1 MNQDSFVPP
10 KNARRRPR
18 LIAAAVAVAVVAA
31 IVTTAAFHPAGRAAA
46 ETPAAPA
53 AARVTVAP
61 VEERLL
67 ADTDEITGHVDALE
81 TVELRARVSGHLDSV
96 NFQAGQIVKEGDLLF
111 SIDPRWYKAQFDL
124 ATARSEVA
132 AHEAKRADELLAV
145 HAISIEEAESRR
157 AKAAEAAAEL
167 TTARLDLEH
176 TQVRSPITG
185 RIARAL
191 VTTGN
196 LVSGLPGDATL
207 LTTIVTVGDAYVYAD
222 MDESTFLRFSRL
234 ARSNPSNARI
244 PVDLELADETGFPR
258 HGFIE
263 SSDNRLNPSTGSLT
277 LRMVFPNSDGSL
289 IPGLYAR
296 VRVPVSAPE
305 PTLLI
310 SERAVETDQG
320 QKFVLVVGS
329 DKIANYRTVT
339 LGDTVDGKRVIK
351 DGLKEGDLV
360 IINGLQRVRPGMPVD
375 AEVALAS
382 LPVASAVAVR

>member
-1 MNQDSFVPP
+1 S
-10 KNARRRPR
+10 
-18 LIAAAVAVAVVAA
+18 
-31 IVTTAAFHPAGRAAA
+31 
-46 ETPAAPA
+46 
-53 AARVTVAP
+53 
-61 VEERLL
+61 
-67 ADTDEITGHVDALE
+67 
-81 TVELRARVSGHLDSV
+81 
-96 NFQAGQIVKEGDLLF
+96 GQIVRKGDLLF
-111 SIDPRWYKAQFDL
+111 SIDPRWYQAQFDL
-124 ATARSEVA
+124 SAARSDVA

-234 ARSNPSNARI
+234 SRDNPSNSRI
-244 PVDLELADETGFPR
+244 PVELELADETGFPR

-277 LRMVFPNSDGSL
+277 LRMVFPNTDGSL

-320 QKFVLVVGS
+320 QKFVLIVGA
-329 DKIANYRTVT
+329 DKVANYRTVT
-339 LGDTVDGKRVIK
+339 LGETVDGKRVIK
-351 DGLKEGDLV
+351 DGLKQGDLV
-360 IINGLQRVRPGMPVD
+360 IVNGLQRVRPGMPVD
-375 AEVALAS
+375 AEVALES
-382 LPVASAVAVR
+382 LPVANTVAVR

>member
-1 MNQDSFVPP
+1 MYQQSLIPP
-10 KNARRRPR
+10 KNSRRRSR
-18 LIAAAVAVAVVAA
+18 LIAALAAVAVVAA
-31 IVTTAAFHPAGRAAA
+31 IVATAAFHPAASAASEA
-46 ETPAAPA
+46 HPAPA
-53 AARVTVAP
+53 AAKVTVAP

-96 NFQAGQIVKEGDLLF
+96 NFQAGQVVNAGDLLF

-132 AHEAKRADELLAV
+132 AQEANRADELLAV

-176 TQVRSPITG
+176 TKVRSPITG

-207 LTTIVTVGDAYVYAD
+207 LTTIVTIGDAYVYAD

-234 ARSNPSNARI
+234 AHANPSSARI

-277 LRMVFPNSDGSL
+277 LRMVFPNPDGSL

-320 QKFVLVVGS
+320 QKFVLVVGA

-351 DGLKEGDLV
+351 DGLKQGDLV
-360 IINGLQRVRPGMPVD
+360 IVSGLQRVRPGMPVD
-375 AEVALAS
+375 AVVAMES
-382 LPVASAVAVR
+382 LPAAKTVAVR

>member
-1 MNQDSFVPP
+1 MSV
-10 KNARRRPR
+10 A
-18 LIAAAVAVAVVAA
+18 AAAVVAGLVATA
-31 IVTTAAFHPAGRAAA
+31 ALHTTARAASDA
-46 ETPAAPA
+46 PAAAPA
-53 AARVTVAP
+53 AAKVTVAA
-61 VEERLL
+61 VEQRLL

-81 TVELRARVSGHLDSV
+81 TVELRARVSGHLDAV
-96 NFQAGQIVKEGDLLF
+96 NFQSGQIVRKGDLLF
-111 SIDPRWYKAQFDL
+111 SIDPRWYQAQFDL
-124 ATARSEVA
+124 ASARSDVA
-132 AHEAKRADELLAV
+132 SHEAKRADELLAV

-157 AKAAEAAAEL
+157 AKSAEAAAEL

-176 TQVRSPITG
+176 TQVRAPITG

-196 LVSGLPGDATL
+196 LVSGQPGDATL
-207 LTTIVTVGDAYVYAD
+207 LTTIVSVGDAYVYAD

-234 ARSNPSNARI
+234 ARGNPSNARI
-244 PVDLELADETGFPR
+244 PVELELADETGFPR

-277 LRMVFPNSDGSL
+277 LRMVFPNADGSL

-329 DKIANYRTVT
+329 DKVASYRTVT
-339 LGDTVDGKRVIK
+339 LGETVEGKRVIK
-351 DGLKEGDLV
+351 DGLKQGDLV
-360 IINGLQRVRPGMPVD
+360 IVNGLQRVRPGMPVD
-375 AEVALAS
+375 PDVEVAA
-382 LPVASAVAVR
+382 LPIANAVAVR

>member
-1 MNQDSFVPP
+1 MNTTSVVPP

-18 LIAAAVAVAVVAA
+18 AIALLATAAGIAA
-31 IVTTAAFHPAGRAAA
+31 IVATAAFHPAAQAATDA
-46 ETPAAPA
+46 PAAPA
-53 AARVTVAP
+53 APKVTVAP

-67 ADTDEITGHVDALE
+67 AVTDEITGHVDALE

-124 ATARSEVA
+124 ATARADVA
-132 AHEAKRADELLAV
+132 SHEARRADELLAS

-196 LVSGLPGDATL
+196 LVSGQPGDATL

-222 MDESTFLRFSRL
+222 MDETTFLSFSRL
-234 ARSNPSNARI
+234 ARGNPSNARI
-244 PVDLELADETGFPR
+244 PVDLELADETGYPR
-258 HGFIE
+258 HGYIE

-277 LRMVFPNSDGSL
+277 LRMVFPNTDGSL

-320 QKFVLVVGS
+320 QKFVLIVGP
-329 DKIANYRTVT
+329 DKVANYRTVT
-339 LGDTVDGKRVIK
+339 LGDTVDGKRVIT
-351 DGLKEGDLV
+351 DGLKQGDLV
-360 IINGLQRVRPGMPVD
+360 IVNGLQRVRPGMPVD
-375 AEVALAS
+375 ADVAVAS
-382 LPVASAVAVR
+382 LPTTNAVAIR